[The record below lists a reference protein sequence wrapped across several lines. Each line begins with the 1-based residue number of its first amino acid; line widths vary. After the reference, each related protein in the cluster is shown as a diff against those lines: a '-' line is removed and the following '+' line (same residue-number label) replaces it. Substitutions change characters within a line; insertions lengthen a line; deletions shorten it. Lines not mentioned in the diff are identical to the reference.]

1 MRRFSIARCT
11 RDLKAQALP
20 PLQLGEHVALKA
32 ACATNILTLPALFPQ
47 NRFRGGKM
55 GNAGLSQLGD
65 DSPAVLAARRE
76 GFSIP

>member
-1 MRRFSIARCT
+1 MRRYSIARCT

-20 PLQLGEHVALKA
+20 PLYPGEHEASKA
-32 ACATNILTLPALFPQ
+32 SCATNILTPHALFPQ

-65 DSPAVLAARRE
+65 DSPAVLAARPQ